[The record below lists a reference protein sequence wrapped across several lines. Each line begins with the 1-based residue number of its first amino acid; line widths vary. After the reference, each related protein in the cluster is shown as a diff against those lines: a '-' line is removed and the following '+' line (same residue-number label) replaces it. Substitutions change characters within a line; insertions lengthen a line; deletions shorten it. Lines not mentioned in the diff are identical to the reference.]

1 MLPKSVWLSLGMLL
15 LALAAVASVSRRGV
29 PQVVAT
35 NLEKLPYEI
44 AGYVGT
50 EDRFPQSVYDAL
62 GADLHL
68 YRHYRSPAGA
78 TIDLYLGYY
87 GTAKGGRTGH
97 NPYACFPSSGWGIIE
112 SGTLR
117 LPGQVYQEKIDV
129 NYMVTK
135 KDDVY
140 LIVLHWY
147 QSEGLKVLDT
157 GMKQNIQ
164 RLIGK
169 VLRNKNDGAFVRLS
183 AEAREADLEAV
194 KARVVAFSQ
203 RILELLP
210 RHWPEER

>member
-1 MLPKSVWLSLGMLL
+1 MWTRSVWMSLVMLL
-15 LALAAVASVSRRGV
+15 LAAAAVWGISRRGV

-35 NLEKLPYEI
+35 NLEELPREI
-44 AGYVGT
+44 AGYVGVD
-50 EDRFPQSVYDAL
+50 DRFPESVYAAL
-62 GADLHL
+62 DADLHL
-68 YRHYRSPAGA
+68 YRHYRNSRGEN
-78 TIDLYLGYY
+78 IDLYIGYY

-117 LPGQVYQEKIDV
+117 MPAQAYQETVDV
-129 NYMVTK
+129 NTMVTK

-140 LIVLHWY
+140 LFVVHWY
-147 QSEGLKVLDT
+147 QSEGVKVLDT

-164 RLIGK
+164 RLLGK

-183 AEAREADLEAV
+183 AEAREADLEAA
-194 KARVVAFSQ
+194 KTRVVAFSQ
-203 RILELLP
+203 NILELLP

>member
-1 MLPKSVWLSLGMLL
+1 MLL
-15 LALAAVASVSRRGV
+15 MAAAAVWTVSRRGM
-29 PQVVAT
+29 PQVAAT
-35 NLEKLPYEI
+35 NLEKIPMEI

-50 EDRFPQSVYDAL
+50 DDRFPQSVYDAL

-68 YRHYRSPAGA
+68 YRHYRSPGGENV
-78 TIDLYLGYY
+78 DLYIGYY

-117 LPGQVYQEKIDV
+117 LPGQIYQDKIDV

-135 KDDVY
+135 KDDVH
-140 LIVLHWY
+140 LFVLHWY

-183 AEAREADLEAV
+183 AEAREADLETV